1 MDITDFIKSLDED
14 REFKLQLAG
23 EKYVHPVMPQYMKLD
38 LDERLRKFFENKGIN
53 LFYSHQVKAI
63 DLIRQGENV
72 VLMTPTA
79 SGKTLV
85 YNIPVIESVFENPDA
100 RSLYIFPLKGLEQD
114 QLKNLN
120 ELSGA
125 LGLDNTGDVYDGD
138 TPAQKRREIREALPN
153 VIFTNPD
160 MLHLAL
166 LPFHRKWEEFFR
178 NLKYVV
184 IDEIH
189 SYRGVFGS
197 NVAQVFRRLRRI
209 CDQYGAGPQFIAA
222 SATIANPERLTEE
235 LTGLP
240 FKLIDES
247 GAPSAGKMFFFVDPV
262 ESPYSETTRI
272 FVKCLKAGIR
282 TIVFTKSRKITEL
295 IYSWALNYAPEFE
308 GMISPYRAGFLPKER
323 REIESRLF
331 SGELLGVIT
340 TSALELGVDIGGLDC
355 CILCGY
361 PGSVSST
368 WQRAGRVGRQD
379 KESLVVL
386 VAIQD
391 ALDKYFMRHTDEF
404 FEKSHEA
411 AVIDPLNR
419 NIIRKHLEC
428 AAAELPLRKE
438 ELIFTSEKDNFPNS
452 PLEKG
457 VQEVVLSMEKRQPP
471 LSLPTGQAGPFIKGE
486 SNHRNEKLLWSTK
499 GEQGGIFDFDKLEPI
514 INELVSEKILLPTKK
529 GDAWY
534 SKNRRPHRDVGIR
547 AIGERFMLMNE
558 SGRAIGELSGS
569 RVFREAFPGAIY
581 LHRGKQYLITELDIK
596 SKRAVCRAVNLQ
608 YYTQALSSDTT
619 EIIETIEKISL
630 RNLDINWGKMKI
642 TQQITGYDRK
652 RGFDNT
658 RISSHV
664 LNMPEHI
671 FETEGL
677 WMVIDNKTK
686 SEMETE
692 GFDLGGTIHAAEHAL
707 IAAIPLFALCDRG
720 DIGGLSHTCFP
731 EFSLPAIF
739 VYDGHEGGV
748 GLTKRALEIA
758 EEWFS
763 ATLKIIEEC
772 PCSDGCPS
780 CVQDPQCGNRNNPLD
795 KHGAKFLLKR
805 WPAV

>member
-14 REFKLQLAG
+14 REFRLQLAG

-38 LDERLRKFFENKGIN
+38 LDERLGKFFESKGIS
-53 LFYSHQVKAI
+53 LFYSHQVRTI

-85 YNIPVIESVFENPDA
+85 YNIPVIESVLENPDA

-114 QLKNLN
+114 QLKNLQ
-120 ELSGA
+120 ELSA
-125 LGLDNTGDVYDGD
+125 SLGLQNTGSVYDGD
-138 TPAQKRREIREALPN
+138 TSSQKRKEIREALPN

-166 LPFHRKWEEFFR
+166 LPFHRKWEDFYR

-184 IDEIH
+184 IDEVH

-209 CDQYGAGPQFIAA
+209 CDHYGAEPQFIAA
-222 SATIANPERLTEE
+222 SATIANPEKLTEE

-247 GAPSAGKMFFFVDPV
+247 GAPSAGKLFFFVDPV

-282 TIVFTKSRKITEL
+282 TIVFAKSRKTTEL

-308 GMISPYRAGFLPKER
+308 DRISPYRAGFLPKER
-323 REIESRLF
+323 REIERKLF

-368 WQRAGRVGRQD
+368 WQRSGRVGRED

-411 AVIDPLNR
+411 AVIDPMNR
-419 NIIRKHLEC
+419 NIVRKHLVC
-428 AAAELPLRKE
+428 AAAELPIKKE
-438 ELIFTSEKDNFPNS
+438 EFNFTSEKDKLPNS

-457 VQEVVLSMEKRQPP
+457 AQGVVLSLEKKQPP
-471 LSLPTGQAGPFIKGE
+471 LSLPTGQADPFIKGE
-486 SNHRNEKLLWSTK
+486 SNHKYEKLLRSTK
-499 GEQGGIFDFDKLEPI
+499 GEQGGIYDFDKLKPI
-514 INELVSEKILLPTKK
+514 INELVSEEILFPTKK

-534 SKNRRPHRDVGIR
+534 PKNRSPHRDVGIR
-547 AIGERFMLMNE
+547 AIGERFMLVNE
-558 SGRAIGELSGS
+558 SNRAIGELSGS
-569 RVFREAFPGAIY
+569 RVFREAFPGAVY
-581 LHRGKQYLITELDIK
+581 LHRGMQYQITELDIK
-596 SKRAVCRAVNLQ
+596 RKRAVCRAVNLH
-608 YYTQALSSDTT
+608 YYTQVVSSETT
-619 EIIETIEKISL
+619 EIIETTEKRSIKDL
-630 RNLDINWGKMKI
+630 AINWGKMRI

-652 RGFDNT
+652 RGYDNT

-664 LNMPEHI
+664 LNMPEHV

-686 SEMETE
+686 SDMETE
-692 GFDLGGTIHAAEHAL
+692 GFELSGTIHAAEHAL
-707 IAAIPLFALCDRG
+707 IASIPLFALCDRG

-731 EFSLPAIF
+731 EFNQPAIF

-748 GLTKRALEIA
+748 GLTNRALEIA
-758 EEWFS
+758 EAWFA
-763 ATLKIIEEC
+763 ATLNPTSAVIAYNL
-772 PCSDGCPS
+772 
-780 CVQDPQCGNRNNPLD
+780 QNRQ
-795 KHGAKFLLKR
+795 LLLQ
-805 WPAV
+805 